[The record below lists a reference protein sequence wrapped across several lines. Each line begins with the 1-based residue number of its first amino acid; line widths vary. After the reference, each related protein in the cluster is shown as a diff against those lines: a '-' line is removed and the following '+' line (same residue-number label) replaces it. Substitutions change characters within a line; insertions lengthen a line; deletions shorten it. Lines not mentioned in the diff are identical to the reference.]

1 MVKPEI
7 SMIDYVRNGMRV
19 RRFHTVDMH
28 VTETVG
34 HHSAN
39 VAMLCQIIHPDCR
52 KELLLAALTHD
63 LTEQFTGDVPATAK
77 WGSPALA
84 VALND
89 LEEGYEKFPT
99 DLSSFEVSV
108 LKQADMLD
116 LCFKCAEE
124 VRMGNSFAATIL
136 GRGVAYLR
144 RNKPLDVVKQFIRE
158 LDHEFGE

>member
-1 MVKPEI
+1 
-7 SMIDYVRNGMRV
+7 MIDYIRNGMRV

-39 VAMLCQIIHPDCR
+39 VAMLCQVLHPACS

-63 LTEQFTGDVPATAK
+63 LTEQFTGDIPATAK

-84 VALND
+84 CALND
-89 LEEGYEKFPT
+89 IEEEN
-99 DLSSFEVSV
+99 DLYPSNLTSFEASI

-124 VRMGNSFAATIL
+124 VRMGNSSAAVIL

-144 RNKPLDVVKQFIRE
+144 RNKPLELTKKLIRE

>member
-1 MVKPEI
+1 
-7 SMIDYVRNGMRV
+7 MIRYIRDGMRV
-19 RRFHTVDMH
+19 RRYHTVDMN

-39 VAMLCQIIHPDCR
+39 VAMLCQVLHPTCR

-63 LTEQFTGDVPATAK
+63 LTEQFTGDIPATAK
-77 WGSPALA
+77 WDSPALGY
-84 VALND
+84 ALND
-89 LEEGYEKFPT
+89 LEERHDRFPT
-99 DLSSFEVSV
+99 DLTVFELSV

-124 VRMGNSFAATIL
+124 VRMGNGFAATIL
-136 GRGVAYLR
+136 ARGVAYLR
-144 RNKPLDVVKQFIRE
+144 RSKPLEATKQFIRE